1 MNIHQFL
8 KQTHIKI
15 SNAEKEKLP
24 SHTSIAGGKYQ
35 IGEENLEKFWTI
47 YCDQCHDVRLCI
59 TERPEHIMPVLC
71 DVDIK
76 QELSVDASD
85 EDHFT
90 RLYTDEMV
98 LSLIQVYHSVLFEIT
113 RDLKQED
120 FLCCVLEKDPYIC
133 QKNGKTYKKS
143 GVHLH
148 FPRIFL
154 PRYVQ
159 EKELIPRI
167 VQEVKKRNISKTFA
181 FEKCID
187 ASYCKG
193 NGWLLYGSSKSPDP
207 DAPEY
212 HPYEISYCVNDNFER
227 INYRTALE
235 PYNIYNIHQE
245 KINFTADEV
254 DYYLPRIFSI
264 SLFNRKEYVY
274 HPKEDLIPV
283 DNLSVNKKLRT
294 LPANTSETSSNI
306 ELIDQLLELLSIH
319 RTEDRNEWIMVGW
332 ILFNVLEGSQDG
344 FRLWCRFS
352 QKCPDKFD
360 HKTCCY
366 EWNRMEKRDMTV
378 GSLKYM
384 AKIDS
389 PERYSGLMTEFM
401 KPHLTRSM
409 DLNGSHNDIAQAL
422 YQKYDSDYVCSSIQF
437 KTWFQFDDH
446 IWKKLEE
453 GITLRQ
459 KLSDEVVQVYLEM
472 KTILDGD
479 YKKYNKQDNSRE
491 LVEKTQSQ
499 IKLVMS
505 MIQKLK
511 NSMFKNNV
519 MRECMEV
526 FYNGSFL
533 KKLDANQYL
542 IAFQNGVYD
551 LQNHQFRDGRPSD
564 FISLK
569 MPITYKPDFSLSHPD
584 VIAVNDFFVK
594 IFPDKTLRQ
603 YFLNL
608 SSEIF
613 IGGNQSKIFQIWT
626 GEGDNGKSITQILFE
641 KMLGPYSI
649 KLPTSLITGKRTQ
662 SSSACPELVRAGNG
676 VRMATLQEPDQ
687 RDIINIGILKEL
699 SGNDT
704 FFARGLYKEGQEI
717 TPMFKLIL
725 ICNEPPKLPYNDKA
739 TWNRIRVIPFEST
752 FTDEAPESLEE
763 QLLQKKFPKDKDFA
777 DKIPNMVEAFA
788 WLLLNTLK
796 YKKKILTEPQ
806 KVIFATNKYRNK
818 NDLYRQF
825 MDEYI
830 TEEPDSI
837 VDLTNL
843 YATFKQWFRDSMPD
857 QGGIPAKQELK
868 DYFIKIWGNPFK
880 KIYWK
885 GFSLRDMFASPDD
898 DDNNS
903 ISHAS
908 DITEVMNR
916 I

>member
-8 KQTHIKI
+8 NQKDIKI
-15 SNAEKEKLP
+15 HDKEKLL
-24 SHTSIAGGKYQ
+24 SHTSIAGGKYM
-35 IGEENLEKFWTI
+35 IEEENLEKFWTI

-59 TERPEHIMPVLC
+59 TERPESIMPVLC

-76 QELSVDASD
+76 QEVDASN
-85 EDHFT
+85 EDDLNW
-90 RLYTDEMV
+90 LYTEEMI
-98 LSLIQVYHSVLFEIT
+98 LSLIQVYHSVLLEIT
-113 RDLKQED
+113 RDLKHED
-120 FLCCVLEKDPYIC
+120 LLCCVLEKDPYIC
-133 QKNGKTYKKS
+133 HQNGKTYKKS
-143 GVHLH
+143 GIHLH

-159 EKELIPRI
+159 EKELVPRI

-187 ASYCKG
+187 SSYCKG
-193 NGWLLYGSSKSPDP
+193 NGWLLYGSSKSSDP
-207 DAPEY
+207 DSPTY
-212 HPYEISYCVNDNFER
+212 YPYEISYC
-227 INYRTALE
+227 INENLEKVGHKTALE
-235 PYNIYNIHQE
+235 SYNIYNIHQE

-254 DYYLPRIFSI
+254 EYYLPRIFSI
-264 SLFNRKEYVY
+264 HLFNRKEYVY
-274 HPKEDLIPV
+274 NLKDDLIPV
-283 DNLSVNKKLRT
+283 DNLSINKKLRN
-294 LPANTSETSSNI
+294 LPANTSESSTDI
-306 ELIDQLLELLSIH
+306 ELIEQLLDLLSIH

-332 ILFNVLEGSQDG
+332 ILFNIFQGSQDG
-344 FRLWCRFS
+344 FKLWCRFS

-384 AKIDS
+384 AKIDN
-389 PERYSGLMTEFM
+389 PERYSELMTEFM
-401 KPHLTRSM
+401 KPHLTKSM
-409 DLNGSHNDIAQAL
+409 DLNGSHNDIAKAL

-459 KLSDEVVQVYLEM
+459 KLSDEVVNIYFEM
-472 KTILDGD
+472 KSILDRD
-479 YKKYNKQDNSRE
+479 YKKFRKEDNDKPAKETETR
-491 LVEKTQSQ
+491 

-505 MIQKLK
+505 MIGKLK
-511 NSMFKNNV
+511 NAMFKNNV

-526 FYNGSFL
+526 FHSGTFMD
-533 KKLDANQYL
+533 KLDSNPYL

-551 LQNHQFRDGRPSD
+551 LQHHQFRDGRPSD
-564 FISLK
+564 YISLK
-569 MPITYKPDFSLSHPD
+569 MPIKYNSDFTLSHPNVQE
-584 VIAVNDFFVK
+584 VIDFFVK
-594 IFPDKTLRQ
+594 IFPDKTLRE

-662 SSSACPELVRAGNG
+662 SSSASPELTRAGNG

-687 RDIINIGILKEL
+687 RDTINIGILKEL

-704 FFARGLYKEGQEI
+704 FFARGLFEKGREI

-725 ICNEPPKLPYNDKA
+725 ICNEPPKLPYSDRA

-752 FTDEAPESLEE
+752 FTDEAPETLEE

-777 DKIPNMVEAFA
+777 DKIPHMVEAFA

-796 YKKKILTEPQ
+796 YRKKVLSEPH
-806 KVIFATNKYRNK
+806 KVKLATKKYRNK
-818 NDLYRQF
+818 NDLYKQF
-825 MDEYI
+825 IDEYI
-830 TEEPDSI
+830 I
-837 VDLTNL
+837 VDPNATITITYL
-843 YATFKQWFRDSMPD
+843 YDAFKFWYKESMPN
-857 QGGIPAKQELK
+857 QNGLPCKMEVK
-868 DYFIKIWGNPFK
+868 DYFTKIWGIPIDNNH
-880 KIYWK
+880 WK
-885 GFSLRDMFASPDD
+885 GYTNRDMDAETNVN
-898 DDNNS
+898 DNFTNYS
-903 ISHAS
+903 SES
-908 DITEVMNR
+908 TVPL
-916 I
+916 